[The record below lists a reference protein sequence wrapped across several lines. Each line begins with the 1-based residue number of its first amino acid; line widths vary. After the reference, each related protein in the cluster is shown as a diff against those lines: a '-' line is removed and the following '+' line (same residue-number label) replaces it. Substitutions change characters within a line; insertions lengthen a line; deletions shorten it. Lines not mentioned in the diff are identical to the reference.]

1 MKRNAT
7 GNMTAAAIWRGLRDP
22 VLALAEE
29 LALRR
34 AGTAQVPVMLRVR
47 GGGIDVERPGSGGR
61 EPELSAPGRPAE
73 AVSAII
79 QRLGGKLGGP
89 VGIAFSADQAVT
101 RQLLLPAEPEAVLRA
116 IARNKVEGLAPWP
129 LAQCLWG
136 MRVRPSAGDPRQV
149 AVDVAVISRTAFE
162 DMAAKL
168 RQAGATVRMLGVK
181 LADGATLAIDFGGE
195 DQRRQ
200 ARARAARVAMVAAAA
215 AIAAAAYG
223 GYKIYT
229 SYAAL
234 SRLAAETAAAAAALR
249 TPAGGAAETPLV
261 AAANS
266 LREKRLQRPPAV
278 ALLDDVSALLPNTA
292 YLEALVLSDGKLE
305 LKGQGADIP
314 ALIAILEASPLLK
327 DLNFAAATER
337 DQDSNANA
345 FTLNARFE
353 RDAAGAT
360 P

>member
-34 AGTAQVPVMLRVR
+34 AGTAQVLVMLRVR

-168 RQAGATVRMLGVK
+168 RQAGAT
-181 LADGATLAIDFGGE
+181 AGGRCSRFS
-195 DQRRQ
+195 RRLL
-200 ARARAARVAMVAAAA
+200 AAATSGVSA
-215 AIAAAAYG
+215 APPAG
-223 GYKIYT
+223 VR
-229 SYAAL
+229 S
-234 SRLAAETAAAAAALR
+234 AAAAAA
-249 TPAGGAAETPLV
+249 
-261 AAANS
+261 
-266 LREKRLQRPPAV
+266 
-278 ALLDDVSALLPNTA
+278 VSAARRDKAA
-292 YLEALVLSDGKLE
+292 YDV
-305 LKGQGADIP
+305 
-314 ALIAILEASPLLK
+314 
-327 DLNFAAATER
+327 
-337 DQDSNANA
+337 
-345 FTLNARFE
+345 
-353 RDAAGAT
+353 
-360 P
+360 